1 MYKFPFS
8 APKDRHIHNTFIPYI
23 HLTFILHLLFLRPF
37 FVFSSSFLRL
47 FFVHPSSFV
56 RPSFVF
62 SSSVRAARTVFC
74 SSHFSV
80 TTLPLPRRGM
90 GRGYFIR
97 LFIICPCGSHRLLFV
112 SLFHYYT
119 PSPKERDG
127 ERIFSSFFLRLFIT
141 VTPL

>member
-37 FVFSSSFLRL
+37 FVFSSSFLR
-47 FFVHPSSFV
+47 SSF
-56 RPSFVF
+56 
-62 SSSVRAARTVFC
+62 VFC
-74 SSHFSV
+74 SSF
-80 TTLPLPRRGM
+80 L
-90 GRGYFIR
+90 R

-112 SLFHYYT
+112 SLFRYYT

-127 ERIFSSFFLRLFIT
+127 ERIFYSSFHHLPVRLAPSFVRLTFPLLHSLSQGEGWGEDIFFILPPLIHHRYPT
-141 VTPL
+141 VDPL